1 MSNSFYS
8 FSSLKLCHGNLFLRK
23 REHTNTPTGHKCL
36 MLEIIQ
42 PNFYELLTIIHMYR
56 VILISIFV
64 PDTYYALLQLYF
76 SVKIIKD
83 KTQITWVLK
92 IEYFKSS
99 VRLSQNLQP
108 ASSRMRVQHKWHVGH
123 RQQPNTHYEQ
133 KPLSLPNPICIFWQT
148 IHTFVGVFLWTHV
161 TRNQMSIQK
170 GLL

>member
-1 MSNSFYS
+1 MYTFVATHDHICYYLFMSDS

-76 SVKIIKD
+76 SEK
-83 KTQITWVLK
+83 
-92 IEYFKSS
+92 
-99 VRLSQNLQP
+99 N
-108 ASSRMRVQHKWHVGH
+108 
-123 RQQPNTHYEQ
+123 N
-133 KPLSLPNPICIFWQT
+133 
-148 IHTFVGVFLWTHV
+148 
-161 TRNQMSIQK
+161 
-170 GLL
+170 